1 MTTTVFNTN
10 INEVEKKIPTIS
22 SLVSITVLNTKIG
35 EVDNKIPDHAKYII
49 TPEFNKLTAENFTA
63 RLKEAD
69 SVLISTSIET
79 KHLEVQKKLNSL
91 ITKDSNY
98 FLERIVLQV
107 MMGLKARLFSNHHLI
122 L

>member
-22 SLVSITVLNTKIG
+22 SLVSITVLNTKNG

-63 RLKEAD
+63 RLKLANL
-69 SVLISTSIET
+69 VT
-79 KHLEVQKKLNSL
+79 KTDFDKKN
-91 ITKDSNY
+91 
-98 FLERIVLQV
+98 
-107 MMGLKARLFSNHHLI
+107 
-122 L
+122 

>member
-69 SVLISTSIET
+69 SVLIITSIKT
-79 KHLEVQKKLNSL
+79 KHLEVQKKLNIL

>member
-22 SLVSITVLNTKIG
+22 SLVSITVLNTKNG

-107 MMGLKARLFSNHHLI
+107 MMGLKTRLFSNHHLI